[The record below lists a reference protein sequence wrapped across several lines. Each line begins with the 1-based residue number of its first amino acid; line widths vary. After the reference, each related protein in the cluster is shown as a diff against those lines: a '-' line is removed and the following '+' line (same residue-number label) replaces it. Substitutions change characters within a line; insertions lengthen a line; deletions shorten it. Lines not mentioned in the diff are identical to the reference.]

1 MAEILGVGLTHSPSL
16 ISPDEDR
23 NTSLHRTLKNN
34 DNIPAARDPRLHRN
48 LYFELQQVLGG
59 SEALTS

>member
-1 MAEILGVGLTHSPSL
+1 MVEILVVVLTHSPSL

-34 DNIPAARDPRLHRN
+34 DITYISNSSKCLAIAKA
-48 LYFELQQVLGG
+48 
-59 SEALTS
+59 